1 MSYMRQVITG
11 LPETT
16 MDNEEQWERSLAAGK
31 SQVRKLTIVIT
42 IADPYVERWWVSVQD
57 VAQDTGPPFTGLLT
71 QMCRGGLRA
80 GAAGATVGSV
90 LVKTVADHLNDPEA
104 APYYLEKTITVLKQ
118 ASRQRPS

>member
-11 LPETT
+11 LPEAT

-31 SQVRKLTIVIT
+31 SKFRKLTIVIT

-71 QMCRGGLRA
+71 QMCR
-80 GAAGATVGSV
+80 VGIFTCTFSSMSLDESTSSWN
-90 LVKTVADHLNDPEA
+90 LVP
-104 APYYLEKTITVLKQ
+104 Q
-118 ASRQRPS
+118 A

>member
-11 LPETT
+11 LPEAT

-31 SQVRKLTIVIT
+31 SKFRKLTIVIT

-57 VAQDTGPPFTGLLT
+57 VAQDSGPPFTGLLT

-80 GAAGATVGSV
+80 GAAGAIVGSV

>member
-11 LPETT
+11 LPEAT

-80 GAAGATVGSV
+80 GAAGAIVGSV

>member
-71 QMCRGGLRA
+71 QMCRGGIF
-80 GAAGATVGSV
+80 TV
-90 LVKTVADHLNDPEA
+90 
-104 APYYLEKTITVLKQ
+104 YIF
-118 ASRQRPS
+118 